1 MGKKGDKMIRLE
13 LTSTMTGKKL
23 FLTGETFAVAKQKD
37 ETMIQNGMNNN
48 GGFKVKEE
56 YETVVG
62 MIRKQCEPAA
72 PYGKRNRSYYI
83 KESS

>member
-1 MGKKGDKMIRLE
+1 MIRLE
-13 LTSTMTGKKL
+13 LTSIITGKKL
-23 FLTGETFAVAKQKD
+23 FLTGETFAVGD
-37 ETMIQNGMNNN
+37 TNEGTVVQNGMNNN

-56 YETVVG
+56 YATVVG

-72 PYGKRNRSYYI
+72 PYGKRHRSYYI